1 MNAQIVSTD
10 DKVHVLG
17 VVILLTPQ
25 ICLPMNVIETIFYY
39 LSERISVEKG
49 EEVSRLMVVPV
60 HDMANM
66 LIRFQE
72 TTIKII
78 W

>member
-25 ICLPMNVIETIFYY
+25 ICLPMNVIKTIFYY

-49 EEVSRLMVVPV
+49 EEEVSLVVPV